1 LQANEIRSSLEHQAH
16 LTGLRKLLNS
26 FLFDVGSLRGKITNA
41 VMLIIIM
48 LAVLTTM
55 LGTIDVV
62 KAQWSEQ
69 IKTLEH
75 WVLLIFAVEYICRV
89 YAARNRWQYM
99 RSFYGIIDLVT
110 ILPLFIVGDSFLLVR
125 LLRLARVI
133 RVAISFP
140 VVRVLFISLKGSVK
154 LLMGVLGTIGLIS
167 VLVGNAVYILEPQ
180 TFSDAFE
187 GTWWS
192 LVTMST
198 VGYGDF
204 VPKTPIGKTLAAG
217 LIMSGICMFAMVTA
231 VISVKVGRMVNHMN
245 RCMSCSRS
253 LSPDYAYCPHCAAS
267 QIQTQSE
274 PMTEETIPDEDM

>member
-1 LQANEIRSSLEHQAH
+1 MPPKDISTTMGHEGDLS
-16 LTGLRKLLNS
+16 GFRKLLNS
-26 FLFDVGSLRGKITNA
+26 FLFDMHGPRGKITNA
-41 VMLIIIM
+41 ILLIIIM
-48 LAVLTTM
+48 LAVMVTM
-55 LGTIDVV
+55 LGTIDTVR
-62 KAQWSEQ
+62 AQWSQQ
-69 IKTLEH
+69 ISIFEH
-75 WVLLIFAVEYICRV
+75 AVLIVFAFEYICRI
-89 YAARNRWQYM
+89 YAARNRWHYI

-110 ILPLFIVGDSFLLVR
+110 VLPLFIAGDSFVLVR

-140 VVRVLFISLKGSVK
+140 VVRALFISLKGSVH

-204 VPKTPIGKTLAAG
+204 VPKTPIGKTLAAS

-245 RCMSCSRS
+245 KCMSCKRG
-253 LSPDYAYCPHCAAS
+253 LSPDYAFCPHCAAA
-267 QIQTQSE
+267 QKQ
-274 PMTEETIPDEDM
+274 PPETIETISGS

>member
-1 LQANEIRSSLEHQAH
+1 
-16 LTGLRKLLNS
+16 
-26 FLFDVGSLRGKITNA
+26 
-41 VMLIIIM
+41 ML
-48 LAVLTTM
+48 V
-55 LGTIDVV
+55 
-62 KAQWSEQ
+62 
-69 IKTLEH
+69 
-75 WVLLIFAVEYICRV
+75 IFAIEYICRL

-99 RSFYGIIDLVT
+99 SSFYGIIDLVT
-110 ILPLFIVGDSFLLVR
+110 VLPLFIVGDSFVLVR

-140 VVRVLFISLKGSVK
+140 VVRALFVSLQGSVQ

-180 TFSDAFE
+180 TFADAFE

-192 LVTMST
+192 LATMST

-245 RCMSCSRS
+245 HCMSCSRT
-253 LSPDYAYCPHCAAS
+253 LSPDYAYCPHCAAA
-267 QIQTQSE
+267 QKKQEDNQTPE
-274 PMTEETIPDEDM
+274 HAK